1 LHKQGE
7 RASRKSYWLG
17 TIPTPQDSE
26 QLDLNMDEA
35 KAKKNA
41 RDTNGLVY
49 EEMFLS
55 IDTSTSS
62 SKVAFQR
69 GLCIGLEVTSD
80 KICSKACLHQD
91 GAQARVP
98 EKPPEV
104 YRCQSCQMKHR
115 VGRDLNASQGHE
127 FGHCKQ

>member
-1 LHKQGE
+1 MHKQGE

-49 EEMFLS
+49 EELFLS

-62 SKVAFQR
+62 SKVAFQ
-69 GLCIGLEVTSD
+69 LIN
-80 KICSKACLHQD
+80 
-91 GAQARVP
+91 
-98 EKPPEV
+98 
-104 YRCQSCQMKHR
+104 QS
-115 VGRDLNASQGHE
+115 L
-127 FGHCKQ
+127 